1 MDLWDSYFAFSN
13 TSNIMIEFNLK
24 KALAGE
30 PVFTRDGRQVT
41 EFHYFE
47 SATSEWVLFAVVK
60 GEVTAY
66 TKNGKYSNTHKS
78 PKDLMMKAPII
89 ETWINVYHLGNN
101 IYLGMQFDSE
111 EEAKNAYTTDSDCY
125 KKQFLYIKTIK
136 VDNLP

>member
-13 TSNIMIEFNLK
+13 TKNIMIQFNLK

-41 EFHYFE
+41 ELHYFE
-47 SATSEWVLFAVVK
+47 SATTEWVLFAVVK
-60 GEVTAY
+60 GEVTGY
-66 TKNGKYSNTHKS
+66 LKNGKYSPTHNS

-89 ETWINVYHLGNN
+89 EKWINVYHLGDK
-101 IYLGMQFDSE
+101 IFLGMQFDSE

-125 KKQFLYIKTIK
+125 RKQFLYIKTIK
-136 VDNLP
+136 VDNWP